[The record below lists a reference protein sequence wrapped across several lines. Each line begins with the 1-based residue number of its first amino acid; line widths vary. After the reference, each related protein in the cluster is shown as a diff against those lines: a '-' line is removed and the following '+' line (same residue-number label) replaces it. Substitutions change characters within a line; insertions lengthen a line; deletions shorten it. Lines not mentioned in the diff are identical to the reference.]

1 MANEINYKIKISTD
15 GEKSFQEIAVEAKSA
30 DEAIEKVVNTVNKA
44 SDKFKEMAATSLT
57 LNNLSNAVQQLDSM
71 FQGMVGSSQSFDASM
86 RAVNTMAGK
95 GEAEFEK
102 LKGSVAELGKEI
114 PKTRE
119 ALADGLYQVISN
131 GVPEDNWISFLD
143 KSARAS
149 VGGIADLGQTVT
161 VTSTIIKNYG
171 MEWEAAAEIQDNIS
185 QTWGSIKGIGNSVES
200 LTETL
205 KGDGNAWEKVCG
217 VMDGMLGL
225 YEGIKGI
232 VEIVQ
237 ILTAVTTAHAAAKV
251 AEAGSETTES
261 GTLAA
266 NAAAAAADNNGLT
279 VSGFATVYFYVT
291 DHPEDYE
298 LDGVTYTNGKVRFAI
313 RTTGSYSDNI
323 LKPMKAM
330 AIVAYG
336 NFTNESRQK
345 SVYRTRTFTRF
356 LMKQNTWDITYRN
369 VAMQLGDVSGL
380 SIPLKD
386 GSFADLSGY
395 SAYLNNVFFSL
406 YYSYRS

>member
-1 MANEINYKIKISTD
+1 MKYERYRGTFGSCV
-15 GEKSFQEIAVEAKSA
+15 GVVW
-30 DEAIEKVVNTVNKA
+30 KVVIMQ
-44 SDKFKEMAATSLT
+44 D
-57 LNNLSNAVQQLDSM
+57 
-71 FQGMVGSSQSFDASM
+71 
-86 RAVNTMAGK
+86 
-95 GEAEFEK
+95 
-102 LKGSVAELGKEI
+102 
-114 PKTRE
+114 
-119 ALADGLYQVISN
+119 
-131 GVPEDNWISFLD
+131 ED
-143 KSARAS
+143 
-149 VGGIADLGQTVT
+149 
-161 VTSTIIKNYG
+161 
-171 MEWEAAAEIQDNIS
+171 
-185 QTWGSIKGIGNSVES
+185 
-200 LTETL
+200 
-205 KGDGNAWEKVCG
+205 
-217 VMDGMLGL
+217 
-225 YEGIKGI
+225 
-232 VEIVQ
+232 
-237 ILTAVTTAHAAAKV
+237 
-251 AEAGSETTES
+251 
-261 GTLAA
+261 
-266 NAAAAAADNNGLT
+266 AAADNNGLT

-395 SAYLNNVFFSL
+395 SAYLNNVFFTGHIEELDIADLTDESGL
-406 YYSYRS
+406 LLLHIK